1 MFAVHKHKFKGY
13 EHKFAVGE
21 HKFMVREH
29 KISGVEIYN
38 HQKGHNCVFWVSEF
52 TIMFQ
57 NSQNLQENSHITTI
71 SVYFWPEITIFAKEK
86 NTLEYLKGDKNNL
99 RYRTLM
105 KLFEIGKGD
114 ETSISKL
121 QVEDLETITED
132 KDVQNIILLR
142 KFVKARNTLEY
153 LKDNNEQ
160 TKNEEREEET

>member
-1 MFAVHKHKFKGY
+1 MPRKDNSRYRTLMKLFEIGKGD
-13 EHKFAVGE
+13 ETS
-21 HKFMVREH
+21 
-29 KISGVEIYN
+29 ISKLQIEDL
-38 HQKGHNCVFWVSEF
+38 E
-52 TIMFQ
+52 TITENKDVQ
-57 NSQNLQENSHITTI
+57 NIILLRK
-71 SVYFWPEITIFAKEK
+71 FAKEK

>member
-1 MFAVHKHKFKGY
+1 MPRKDNSRYRTLMKLFGIGKGD
-13 EHKFAVGE
+13 ETS
-21 HKFMVREH
+21 
-29 KISGVEIYN
+29 ISKLQIEDL
-38 HQKGHNCVFWVSEF
+38 E
-52 TIMFQ
+52 TITENKDVQ
-57 NSQNLQENSHITTI
+57 NIILLRK
-71 SVYFWPEITIFAKEK
+71 FAKEK

-160 TKNEEREEET
+160 TKNEEREEGT

>member
-1 MFAVHKHKFKGY
+1 
-13 EHKFAVGE
+13 
-21 HKFMVREH
+21 
-29 KISGVEIYN
+29 
-38 HQKGHNCVFWVSEF
+38 
-52 TIMFQ
+52 
-57 NSQNLQENSHITTI
+57 
-71 SVYFWPEITIFAKEK
+71 
-86 NTLEYLKGDKNNL
+86 
-99 RYRTLM
+99 M